1 MTETIDIAGNEHIG
15 VYCRAFD
22 DVAFVA
28 PDAPDRFIQVV
39 GEELSVPVVQ
49 TTIQGSS
56 IIGSLLVGNNHGFIV
71 SGMVT
76 PEELAV
82 LQEYREVLQL
92 ERGMNAAG
100 NIILANDDLAIVHPD
115 MPERFAEEI
124 AAFLNVPILMMP
136 IGGIPTVGM
145 TAVATTRG
153 FLLPPRASQQE
164 IEAIEEYTDLPV
176 GTGTVNMGTN
186 LIGTGLIANNSGYV
200 AGSATSGYELVRIE
214 EVFGFLE

>member
-22 DVAFVA
+22 DVAFVTH
-28 PDAPDRFIQVV
+28 DAPDQFIQVV
-39 GEELSVPVVQ
+39 REELSVPVVQ

-82 LQEYREVLQL
+82 LQEYRDVLLL

-124 AAFLNVPILMMP
+124 AAFLDVPILMMS

-176 GTGTVNMGTN
+176 GTGTINMGTN
-186 LIGTGLIANNSGYV
+186 LVGTGLIANNFGYV
-200 AGSATSGYELVRIE
+200 AGSATSGYELSRIE
-214 EVFGFLE
+214 DVFRFVE

>member
-1 MTETIDIAGNEHIG
+1 MNETIDIAGNEHIG

-22 DVAFVA
+22 DVVFVTSE
-28 PDAPDRFIQVV
+28 APDRFIQAIR
-39 GEELSVPVVQ
+39 EKLSVPVVQ
-49 TTIQGSS
+49 TNIQGSS
-56 IIGSLLVGNNHGFIV
+56 IVGSLLVGNNHGFIV
-71 SGMVT
+71 SGMVA

-82 LQEYREVLQL
+82 LQKYRDVLLL

-124 AAFLNVPILMMP
+124 AAFLNVPVLKMQ

-153 FLLPPRASQQE
+153 FLLPPRASLQE

-176 GTGTVNMGTN
+176 GTGTINMGTN
-186 LIGTGLIANNSGYV
+186 LIGTGLIANNSGYI
-200 AGSATSGYELVRIE
+200 AGSATSGYELGRIE
-214 EVFGFLE
+214 EVFGFVE